1 MSSVAELFGYSTE
14 SEEKDW
20 RKIVKKQQCP
30 FLGKKCYKVRKSDPS
45 TAIGS
50 CTVLYGKRSE
60 PIIICPSRLIDR
72 QQIFTDCLH
81 LLTTHE
87 PGNEFHIVAE
97 VSIPGG
103 SVDYFL
109 VSAKKGK
116 AKDFVGIGLQTPD
129 TTGTIWPE
137 RQRQL
142 KEFGIHR
149 EDKAED
155 LEKTYGINWKMTAK
169 TILVQ
174 MHHKIQTFE
183 HVNKKLVLV
192 TQDKL
197 ISYMS
202 REFDFEHLKNPAV
215 LGHSMHFHS
224 YSLEKQKDFSYKLF
238 LQSRL
243 STDTEGVSL
252 CLGLQAESRIELEQM
267 IQALEDRLS
276 PNTLFK
282 LSC

>member
-1 MSSVAELFGYSTE
+1 MRGAYHCYE
-14 SEEKDW
+14 SRCRTFWILNGKWEKDW
-20 RKIVKKQQCP
+20 RKIIKKQQCP
-30 FLGKKCYKVRKSDPS
+30 FLGKKCYKVRKSDPN

-50 CTVLYGKRSE
+50 CTVLYGKR
-60 PIIICPSRLIDR
+60 
-72 QQIFTDCLH
+72 
-81 LLTTHE
+81 
-87 PGNEFHIVAE
+87 
-97 VSIPGG
+97 
-103 SVDYFL
+103 
-109 VSAKKGK
+109 
-116 AKDFVGIGLQTPD
+116 
-129 TTGTIWPE
+129 
-137 RQRQL
+137 
-142 KEFGIHR
+142 
-149 EDKAED
+149 
-155 LEKTYGINWKMTAK
+155 
-169 TILVQ
+169 LVQ

-183 HVNKKLVLV
+183 HVHKKLVLV

-197 ISYMS
+197 ISYVS

-252 CLGLQAESRIELEQM
+252 CLGLQTESRIELEQM
-267 IQALEDRLS
+267 IQTLEDRLS